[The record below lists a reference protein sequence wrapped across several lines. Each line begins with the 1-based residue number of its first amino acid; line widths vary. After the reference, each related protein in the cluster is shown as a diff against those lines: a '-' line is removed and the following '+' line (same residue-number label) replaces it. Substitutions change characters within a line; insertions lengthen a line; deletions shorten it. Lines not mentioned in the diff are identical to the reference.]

1 MNGDPQNGDAWDSP
15 QILLG
20 ETLWV
25 DYFMIIHVDLVFID
39 EMVI

>member
-1 MNGDPQNGDAWDSP
+1 
-15 QILLG
+15 LLG

-39 EMVI
+39 EMVIW